1 MKSEVVQTG
10 HKVQANLDGGQLQRA
25 EVHAQPELV
34 TGVVNVDPDV
44 PTCHNQEFH
53 LVAQWLDCGPDNLE
67 VTDSNRFT
75 SLGRKVL

>member
-10 HKVQANLDGGQLQRA
+10 LKAQANLDGGQLQGA

-44 PTCHNQEFH
+44 PTCHN
-53 LVAQWLDCGPDNLE
+53 
-67 VTDSNRFT
+67 
-75 SLGRKVL
+75 